1 MQARAGA
8 YRLLAPPV
16 PCAELDFC
24 AADVEAALAAREAR
38 LAFEAGEDGVLNG
51 VAFWFELDL
60 VDELR
65 FGTAPGGGR
74 RQRVQWVDPVRAAT
88 RIGAPF
94 ATRTGS
100 THWTRCRRPPPG
112 AVPKRSSSTKSSS
125 NQNATP
131 FRTPSSPA
139 SNARRASRAAS
150 AASTSAAQK
159 SSSAQ
164 GTGGARSRYA
174 PARACIEPSRSS
186 SSDPGPHRYRSS
198 AARGT
203 PCDAGSGAQ
212 KTRARAGTTT
222 HSGTARWRRA
232 WRT

>member
-1 MQARAGA
+1 MPKSRTAQPAAAPGRCGPV
-8 YRLLAPPV
+8 RLPSRTDAT
-16 PCAELDFC
+16 
-24 AADVEAALAAREAR
+24 AARIPAR
-38 LAFEAGEDGVLNG
+38 NAAF
-51 VAFWFELDL
+51 
-60 VDELR
+60 
-65 FGTAPGGGR
+65 R
-74 RQRVQWVDPVRAAT
+74 RASATMSRCHRPRQCRCTTGATRWGAVTSKATRVSVTRAAT

-164 GTGGARSRYA
+164 DTGGARSRYA

-203 PCDAGSGAQ
+203 PCDAGNRAASGAQ